1 VIACIYTEYADTASV
16 LEENKQRR
24 VPIAAETLTQLQS
37 YITDNSI
44 PAEAPLFSI
53 TQQWIRMLINKYARL
68 IGKNIHPHTFRHSF
82 AINSVRH
89 GVALRRLQQSW
100 GIRTSIQQQSTCS
113 LMTGTCRMC
122 MRTCHFK

>member
-1 VIACIYTEYADTASV
+1 MYAVGEEVPHVCEQIGCPLCSVIACIYTEYADTASV

-24 VPIAAETLTQLQS
+24 VPLAAETLTQLQS

-68 IGKNIHPHTFRHSF
+68 IGKNIHPPHLP
-82 AINSVRH
+82 A
-89 GVALRRLQQSW
+89 
-100 GIRTSIQQQSTCS
+100 
-113 LMTGTCRMC
+113 
-122 MRTCHFK
+122 